1 MCFKLLYLWYYYALF
16 VKNQNSNGV
25 KLRDLFIVTVALM
38 CGGCTKDEPEESLPK
53 TNKLHEEVEQYHYW
67 AGDEKVF
74 LEAQPEKSFILFRSS
89 DRYSLV
95 DSRKMDYSVFKTS
108 RLSENY
114 MFRKGLTRAFEAD
127 NISWAIGTTR
137 GFDIDNENILYSG
150 QAYKSSKGTD
160 IFISHLFYV
169 KLKNEK
175 DYPVLE
181 CMSEENG
188 VEILGKIEK
197 MDLWYKLA
205 CTPLSDCD
213 ALSMAAKFYESGVVR
228 YAEPDIMFE
237 ARSCGRQPNS
247 YVEYQAPAYTETTSV
262 PNDPLFPNQWYLHN
276 PGGLDINYLEAREI
290 TRGDSCIKILLSDIY
305 PVDRTHVDLP
315 ELYEA
320 EDWYALGVDDHG
332 TCCAG
337 IIGAKT
343 DNGIGIAGIAPGCK
357 LGFVTVPYTYNVGNA
372 EAIASVFRMVQGR
385 YDVMSCSWYIPYEI
399 FSESQCMLIEESIFM
414 RFQDG
419 RWHWTCDVDLGT
431 VYVFASGNDNSN
443 DICYPAITFSETI
456 AVGAMKKNGKR
467 HPKSNYGMQLD
478 LMAPGEQIFTTT
490 VMQGNSGEEYQYT
503 QFFDRTSAACPQ
515 VAAAAALI
523 LSINPYLRYDEVEYY
538 LTSTAQPLS
547 ENEYYVGA
555 GLLDIGAA
563 LKAVLGDMGN

>member
-1 MCFKLLYLWYYYALF
+1 M
-16 VKNQNSNGV
+16 
-25 KLRDLFIVTVALM
+25 KLRDLFVVTVALT
-38 CGGCTKDEPEESLPK
+38 CAGCTKDEPEESLPK

-74 LEAQPEKSFILFRSS
+74 LEAQPEKSFILFRCS

-137 GFDIDNENILYSG
+137 GFDIDNENIIYRG

-169 KLKNEK
+169 KLKDEK
-175 DYPVLE
+175 DYSVLE

-237 ARSCGRQPNS
+237 VRSCSRRLNS
-247 YVEYQAPAYTETTSV
+247 YPEYRDAISRTVLSV
-262 PNDPLFPNQWYLHN
+262 PNDSLFPKQWYLHN
-276 PGGLDINYLEAREI
+276 PNGLDINYLPAREI
-290 TRGDSCIKILLSDIY
+290 TQGDSCIKILLSDIF
-305 PVDRTHVDLP
+305 PVDIDHPDLP
-315 ELYEA
+315 ELYETD
-320 EDWYALGVDDHG
+320 DWFDPGRDFHG
-332 TCCAG
+332 TACAG
-337 IIGAKT
+337 IMSAKT
-343 DNGIGIAGIAPGCK
+343 DNGMGIAGIAPNCK
-357 LGFVTVPYTYNVGNA
+357 LGFVTVPTHFDVAMAEKVGG
-372 EAIASVFRMVQGR
+372 VFGMAQGR
-385 YDVMSCSWYIPYEI
+385 YDVVSCSWYIPYEMLG
-399 FSESQCMLIEESIFM
+399 EHQCMMIEESIFM

-431 VYVFASGNDNSN
+431 VIVFAAGNDNSY
-443 DICYPAITFSETI
+443 DVCYPALTFSETI
-456 AVGAMKKNGKR
+456 AVGAMRKNGTR
-467 HPKSNYGMQLD
+467 HPRSNYGIRLD
-478 LMAPGEQIFTTT
+478 LMAPGEQICTTSI
-490 VMQGNSGEEYQYT
+490 MMPEQYDRYKYIDW
-503 QFFDRTSAACPQ
+503 FDMTSSACPQ

-523 LSINPYLRYDEVEYY
+523 LSVNPYLRYDEVEYY

-563 LKAVLGDMGN
+563 LQAVLNDMDK